1 MARAAVAGA
10 QATQLHVEVTGTGA
24 PLVLL
29 HGFALHG
36 GVFGP
41 LVERLAEH
49 RRVIVV
55 DLPGHGHSARVP
67 VSTLENAAAAVAATL
82 HVPDA
87 GGGDDAL
94 DVLGWSFGGQVA
106 LALAQ
111 AHPARVRRLVLACTT
126 PSFVAR
132 EGFDGAMDEATLRRF
147 GDELRVAYRLTLQRF
162 LTLQVQGGTAAHAI
176 LAALRTA
183 LFARGQPSAEALAAT
198 LALLVGTDLRAA
210 VPLVRAP
217 ALVLAGPR
225 DTLVPLAA
233 SEWLAAHLPD
243 ARLQVIDG
251 AAHAP
256 FLSHPDA
263 FATAVERFLS

>member
-1 MARAAVAGA
+1 MD
-10 QATQLHVEVTGTGA
+10 LHVEVAGSGA

-36 GVFGP
+36 GVFAP
-41 LVERLAEH
+41 LVERLARD
-49 RRVIVV
+49 RRLIVV
-55 DLPGHGHSARVP
+55 DLPGHGHSAQVP
-67 VSTLENAAAAVAATL
+67 VSTLEDTAAAVAATL
-82 HVPDA
+82 RSVHDA
-87 GGGDDAL
+87 GGACDGA

-106 LALAQ
+106 LALA
-111 AHPARVRRLVLACTT
+111 AARPASVRRLVLACTT

-132 EGFDGAMDEATLRRF
+132 PGFDSAMDEAMLRRF

-162 LTLQVQGGTAAHAI
+162 LTLQVQGSAAAHAT
-176 LAALRTA
+176 LAALRTR
-183 LFARGQPSAEALAAT
+183 LFARGEPSPGALAAT

-210 VPLVRAP
+210 VPLVGVP

-243 ARLQVIDG
+243 ARLQLIDG

-263 FATAVERFLS
+263 FAAAVERFLS